1 MEEDRRVAA
10 AVGSA
15 HEDMER
21 MVEAKLHR
29 ELAVDARRLLGRSRG
44 GLVNA
49 FSLLRF
55 AVGGAAAAIVAT
67 TIYVASP
74 QIKALISD
82 SGVAIAANP
91 TPSSGDAEAD
101 APATSSLTVAAEF
114 VNLRAEPSQNATI
127 VARL

>member
-1 MEEDRRVAA
+1 M
-10 AVGSA
+10 
-15 HEDMER
+15 
-21 MVEAKLHR
+21 
-29 ELAVDARRLLGRSRG
+29 
-44 GLVNA
+44 NA

-82 SGVAIAANP
+82 FGVAIAANP

-127 VARL
+127 VARLERGTAVIASERRSSRVKVEEARGGSEGSDLRYLVGRPTTP